1 MGSTNWHND
10 DELYI
15 KFGTNEAT
23 PSVAGGQPKHGQD
36 YVCEFTIADM
46 TDLTDTNAIID
57 SNIKLPD
64 GALIKKIT
72 VITTTACTSDGSAVL
87 DIGTID
93 NDRSSNVND
102 DSLIAAA
109 PVADFATIGN
119 IVEYVQGSDEH
130 GVLVGTVLTKDV
142 YITVG
147 YDTAAFTAG
156 ALKVRIEYFMT
167 E

>member
-1 MGSTNWHND
+1 MADTNWHNN

-23 PSVAGGQPKHGQD
+23 PSVAGGKPKKGGDH
-36 YVCEFTIADM
+36 VVEFDIADL
-46 TDLTDTNAIID
+46 TTLTDANAIID

-64 GALIKKIT
+64 GALISKIT
-72 VITTTACTSDGSAVL
+72 VIATTAATSGGSAVL
-87 DIGTID
+87 DIGTVD
-93 NDRSSNVND
+93 NDRSSNPDD

-109 PVADFATIGN
+109 PVADYATIGN
-119 IVEYVQGSDEH
+119 TVEFTQGSDEH

-142 YITVG
+142 YITAG

-156 ALKVRIEYFMT
+156 ALKIRIEYFMT